1 MKVVK
6 ELYERRRQQ
15 QIGDEDI
22 FYIFPLFLGS
32 TTIQWVRKFFLNIN
46 EMVESTSQGVKNA
59 LVVSWVYMCPYLV
72 FKALTT
78 CSVYKSFLRCVSL

>member
-1 MKVVK
+1 MKAVK

-22 FYIFPLFLGS
+22 VYIFPLFLGS
-32 TTIQWVRKFFLNIN
+32 STTIHQVRKFSLNTI
-46 EMVESTSQGVKNA
+46 EMIESPSQGVKNA
-59 LVVSWVYMCPYLV
+59 LVVSWVYMCPYSV

-78 CSVYKSFLRCVSL
+78 CSEYKAFARC